1 MCHANQSLVKYDDFF
16 QRVYRKVGRQ
26 SSMLYIMMLLKFLGS
41 SRNAMALQKIGHM
54 MGILKG
60 SVNEYVMQHQACKGL
75 HQE

>member
-1 MCHANQSLVKYDDFF
+1 MV
-16 QRVYRKVGRQ
+16 
-26 SSMLYIMMLLKFLGS
+26 LLKFLGS
-41 SRNAMALQKIGHM
+41 YGNAVTLQKIGHM